1 VMTIEGNARLPG
13 LLLHDSPREADLGMS
28 LYERLF
34 KFVRKLEE
42 IGPAPLF
49 QYIVTTT
56 TEPPKEFRKEPW
68 LKLELK
74 GSPANERFLRVDL

>member
-1 VMTIEGNARLPG
+1 MPGGIEPG
-13 LLLHDSPREADLGMS
+13 GPREADLGIS

-34 KFVRKLEE
+34 EFVRKLES

-56 TEPPKEFRKEPW
+56 TEPPLDFRKEPW
-68 LKLELK
+68 LQLELK
-74 GSPANERFLRVDL
+74 GAPANERFLRADL